1 MQGGKLFLISGWTT
15 SQLRYLI
22 PNLPSQT
29 ILVDQSQMANF
40 LDNIFFI
47 FQRLSWLSLLDILLV
62 TLIFFVLLYSL
73 RDTQAM
79 VLLRGVIFLVVALV
93 LLTTL
98 VELPAFSWLI
108 KNALPALLLS
118 IPVIFAPEIRRA
130 LERLGRAGTFSPTAR
145 QTPYADADMQQVIG
159 AVVEASARLSARQ
172 HGALIVIQRM
182 DSLEQYVETGV
193 KMGAKVTPE
202 LLLQI
207 FYPDTPL
214 HDGAVIIA
222 DGHIV
227 AAACVLPLSASG
239 ILNRSPERQ
248 MGLRHRAALGISE
261 VSDAVAI
268 VISEQSGSIS
278 IAHAGRMIRRID
290 PSRLENIL
298 VAFFRPDTTTPQRIW
313 LQRFFPYLF
322 ERKDK

>member
-1 MQGGKLFLISGWTT
+1 
-15 SQLRYLI
+15 
-22 PNLPSQT
+22 
-29 ILVDQSQMANF
+29 MANF
-40 LDNIFFI
+40 LNNILFI
-47 FQRLSWLSLLDILLV
+47 FERLDWLSVLDILLV

-108 KNALPALLLS
+108 RSTLPALLLA

-130 LERLGRAGTFSPTAR
+130 LERLGRAGTVTFLQSSDHATTVDVQEA
-145 QTPYADADMQQVIG
+145 IH
-159 AVVEASARLSARQ
+159 AVVEATARLSARQ

-182 DSLEQYVETGV
+182 DSLEQYIETGV
-193 KMGAKVTPE
+193 QMRANVTPE

-214 HDGAVIIA
+214 HDGAVVIA
-222 DGHIV
+222 KGRIV
-227 AAACVLPLSASG
+227 AAACVMPLSASG

-261 VSDAVAI
+261 VSDAVA
-268 VISEQSGSIS
+268 VVVSEQSGFIS

-290 PSRLENIL
+290 PERLENIL
-298 VAFFRPDTTTPQRIW
+298 IAFFRPDTTIPQRLW
-313 LQRFFPYLF
+313 LRRLFPYLF
-322 ERKDK
+322 REDD

>member
-1 MQGGKLFLISGWTT
+1 
-15 SQLRYLI
+15 
-22 PNLPSQT
+22 
-29 ILVDQSQMANF
+29 MANF
-40 LDNIFFI
+40 LNNILFI
-47 FQRLSWLSLLDILLV
+47 FERLNWLSVLDILLV

-108 KNALPALLLS
+108 QSTLPALLLA

-130 LERLGRAGTFSPTAR
+130 LERLGRAGTVTFL
-145 QTPYADADMQQVIG
+145 QTSDHATSEEVQEAIHS
-159 AVVEASARLSARQ
+159 VVEAAARLSARQ
-172 HGALIVIQRM
+172 HGALVVIQRM
-182 DSLEQYVETGV
+182 DNLEQYIETGV
-193 KMGAKVTPE
+193 QMRAHVTPE

-222 DGHIV
+222 KGRIV
-227 AAACVLPLSASG
+227 AAACVMPLSASG

-261 VSDAVAI
+261 VSDAVA
-268 VISEQSGSIS
+268 VVVSEQSGSIS

-290 PSRLENIL
+290 PERLENIL
-298 VAFFRPDTTTPQRIW
+298 TAFFRPDTTIPQRA
-313 LQRFFPYLF
+313 LLKRFFPYF
-322 ERKDK
+322 FRKDE

>member
-1 MQGGKLFLISGWTT
+1 M

-22 PNLPSQT
+22 PNLPSQA

-108 KNALPALLLS
+108 TNALPALLLS

-130 LERLGRAGTFSPTAR
+130 LERLGRAGSFSPTAS
-145 QTPYADADMQQVIG
+145 QIPYADMQQVIS

-182 DSLEQYVETGV
+182 DSLEQYMETGV

-214 HDGAVIIA
+214 HDGAVIVA
-222 DGHIV
+222 DGQII

-268 VISEQSGSIS
+268 VVSEQSGSIS

-298 VAFFRPDTTTPQRIW
+298 VAFFRPDTTTPQRVW

-322 ERKDK
+322 QRKDK

>member
-1 MQGGKLFLISGWTT
+1 
-15 SQLRYLI
+15 
-22 PNLPSQT
+22 
-29 ILVDQSQMANF
+29 MANF
-40 LDNIFFI
+40 LNNILFI
-47 FQRLSWLSLLDILLV
+47 FERLNWLSVLDILLV
-62 TLIFFVLLYSL
+62 TLIFFVVLYSL

-108 KNALPALLLS
+108 QSTLPALLLA

-130 LERLGRAGTFSPTAR
+130 LERLGRAGTVTFLQSSDHATTVDVQEA
-145 QTPYADADMQQVIG
+145 IH
-159 AVVEASARLSARQ
+159 AVVEATARLSARQ

-182 DSLEQYVETGV
+182 DSLEQYIETGV
-193 KMGAKVTPE
+193 QMRANVTPE

-214 HDGAVIIA
+214 HDGAVVIA
-222 DGHIV
+222 KERIV
-227 AAACVLPLSASG
+227 AAACVMPLSASG

-261 VSDAVAI
+261 VSDAVA
-268 VISEQSGSIS
+268 VVVSEQSGFIS

-290 PSRLENIL
+290 PERLESIL
-298 VAFFRPDTTTPQRIW
+298 IAFFRPDTTIPQRIW
-313 LQRFFPYLF
+313 LRRLFPYLF
-322 ERKDK
+322 RKDD

>member
-1 MQGGKLFLISGWTT
+1 
-15 SQLRYLI
+15 
-22 PNLPSQT
+22 
-29 ILVDQSQMANF
+29 MANF
-40 LDNIFFI
+40 LNNILFV
-47 FQRLSWLSLLDILLV
+47 FQRLDWLSVLDILLV
-62 TLIFFVLLYSL
+62 TLIFFALLYFL

-79 VLLRGVIFLVVALV
+79 VLLRGMIFIIVALV

-108 KNALPALLLS
+108 RSVLPALLLA

-130 LERLGRAGTFSPTAR
+130 LERVGRAGTLTFIPSASQTA
-145 QTPYADADMQQVIG
+145 DEEMQKAIH

-172 HGALIVIQRM
+172 HGALIVIQRL
-182 DSLEQYVETGV
+182 DSLEQYIETGV
-193 KMGAKVTPE
+193 QMRAHVTPE

-222 DGHIV
+222 QGRVV
-227 AAACVLPLSASG
+227 AAACVMPLSASG

-261 VSDAVAI
+261 VSDAISV
-268 VISEQSGSIS
+268 VVSEQSGSIS

-290 PSRLENIL
+290 PERLENIL
-298 VAFFRPDTTTPQRIW
+298 IAFFRPEAITPQRVW
-313 LQRFFPYLF
+313 LKRFFPYLF
-322 ERKDK
+322 RKDE